1 VTIKEY
7 KFLVFIKWKEK
18 MKKQNTVYSVLA
30 IILITSLACNL
41 GGTAPDSNGVTPTA
55 ILEQEA
61 SGVTPPAIPEPVETA
76 PTAIPEPLPSGYMEL
91 LQNKIA
97 SGEWIQEEGLVTL
110 LKMFVGE
117 IQVSEADLG
126 QGVLNTEGT
135 GILQWAGYYLQT
147 GTDQAAKDEITRLI
161 NLLVPSQESLDRFSI
176 PEEQAFGRG
185 PGLAAT
191 TWQDSAAAFTADRSY
206 QTEEEECASLWS
218 LGFPVPTL
226 PSFPCFQFRDL
237 VIAGNHYKVYYPLA
251 WHGDASK
258 NSYYLATL
266 QAIQK
271 TIAKYQDYGTVGPIY
286 FVFSTVNSGRFH
298 AITYV
303 KSFTAII
310 DAAHPDLE
318 ACPIIIQP
326 SALGDPAGEPFM
338 QLMAHEMFHCFQ
350 AWNLNHQLLGP
361 GNDSKWWSEGTAE
374 YFSNVVYPA
383 VNNEHQYK
391 NAFSRKSITVPL
403 MEMDYEN
410 FAFFQFLGSRIDP
423 EGVIAMLRTMPITP
437 GRVAQITALAA
448 VPGMEDTFEEFVQ
461 AIMDN
466 TLEDTDKS
474 VIDFEENFTNQV
486 YFSDIGSKDFS
497 GKPFVVARYLVGFPN
512 KKRIVF
518 ETTSSDGGGRSA
530 WHLSE
535 LVGEWEPLS
544 LFPTDTV
551 GGCDELLYKLYV
563 ITATPGT
570 ERTSSIAATTVTE
583 IPCGSD
589 ECLIGRWEATNDS
602 IVSYMQSVVDAGG
615 DNVPTV
621 ESVTG
626 TMFMEFGADSIG
638 SGGYEN
644 LKVHETGVGGV
655 ASTEV
660 FVTFNGFSSGPY
672 AANGS
677 SLTGLSETAD
687 IVVTVQIPSVGSTT
701 VPFKQEDFPVST
713 GVPTRYTCE
722 GDTLTMWPPAD
733 GAAPIIYIRT
743 SP

>member
-1 VTIKEY
+1 
-7 KFLVFIKWKEK
+7 
-18 MKKQNTVYSVLA
+18 MKKQNTIYSALVT
-30 IILITSLACNL
+30 ILITSLACNL
-41 GGTAPDSNGVTPTA
+41 GGTAPGSNGVTPIA
-55 ILEQEA
+55 ILEQESSA
-61 SGVTPPAIPEPVETA
+61 VTLPAITEPVETA

-97 SGEWIQEEGLVTL
+97 SGEWTQEEGLVTL

-135 GILQWAGYYLQT
+135 GILQWAGYYLQI

-161 NLLVPSQESLDRFSI
+161 NLIVPSQESLDRFSI

-206 QTEEEECASLWS
+206 QTEENCKDLWVG
-218 LGFPVPTL
+218 GFPDPRL

-237 VIAGNHYKVYYPLA
+237 GIAGNHYKVYYPLA
-251 WHGDASK
+251 WREDASK
-258 NSYYLATL
+258 NSYYLAAL

-271 TIAKYQDYGTVGPIY
+271 TIAQYKTYGEVKSIY
-286 FVFSTVNSGRFH
+286 FVFSTLNAGRFD
-298 AITYV
+298 ALTYYN
-303 KSFTAII
+303 SFTATIDDI
-310 DAAHPDLE
+310 DALHPDLE
-318 ACPIIIQP
+318 ACPIVIMP
-326 SALGDPAGEPFM
+326 SALNDPAGESFQ
-338 QLMAHEMFHCFQ
+338 QLIAHEIFHCFQ
-350 AWNLNHQLLGP
+350 AWNLNHQLIGP
-361 GNDSKWWSEGTAE
+361 GNDSTWWREGSAE

-383 VNNEHQYK
+383 VNNEHQHK
-391 NAFSRKSITVPL
+391 NAFSRKSTTVPL

-410 FAFFQFLGSRIDP
+410 FAFFQFLGNRIDP

-466 TLEDTDKS
+466 TLEDTDES
-474 VIDFEENFTNQV
+474 VIEFEENFTNQF
-486 YFSDIGSKDFS
+486 YFNVIGSKDFS
-497 GKPFVVARYLVGFPN
+497 GKPFVVARYQVGFPN
-512 KKRIVF
+512 KKSIVF

-563 ITATPGT
+563 ITTIPGT
-570 ERTSSIAATTVTE
+570 ERTSSIAATMITE

-602 IVSYMQSVVDAGG
+602 VISYMQSVVDKGG

-621 ESVTG
+621 KSVTG
-626 TMFMEFGADSIG
+626 IMFMEFGADSIG

-677 SLTGLSETAD
+677 ALTGLSETAD